1 MNNGMEKFELARDPA
16 WSAAEYLERRRKHD
30 ALMRR
35 TVAMTMQGAASLV
48 LDLMLAVP
56 ADTDPEIEDPQNF
69 LLIAERLERT
79 AEFWGW
85 SNPIFEIAL
94 TEFKRAIG
102 QVRDLIE
109 FQGKRQ

>member
-1 MNNGMEKFELARDPA
+1 MSNGLEKFELARDPA
-16 WSAAEYLERRRKHD
+16 WSEAEYLERRRKHD

-35 TVAMTMQGAASLV
+35 TAAITIKGAANLV

-56 ADTDPEIEDPQNF
+56 ADADPDIEGQLSF
-69 LLIAERLERT
+69 LSIAERLERT

-94 TEFKRAIG
+94 TEFKHSIR

-109 FQGKRQ
+109 FQRKRQ

>member
-1 MNNGMEKFELARDPA
+1 MNNGIEKFELARDPA
-16 WSAAEYLERRRKHD
+16 WSEAKYLERRRKHD

-35 TVAMTMQGAASLV
+35 TAALTLQRAACLV

-56 ADTDPEIEDPQNF
+56 ADEDPEIEDLLNF
-69 LLIAERLERT
+69 LSITERLERT

-94 TEFKRAIG
+94 TEFKRSIG
-102 QVRDLIE
+102 HMHDLIE

>member
-1 MNNGMEKFELARDPA
+1 MNNEIEKFELARDPA
-16 WSAAEYLERRRKHD
+16 WSAAEYLECRRKHD

-35 TVAMTMQGAASLV
+35 TASMTMQGAASLV
-48 LDLMLAVP
+48 LDLMLDAP
-56 ADTDPEIEDPQNF
+56 AHADPEIEDLLSF
-69 LLIAERLERT
+69 LSIAERLERS

-94 TEFKRAIG
+94 TEFKRSIG

-109 FQGKRQ
+109 FQRQRQ